1 MLITDEGVDR
11 PDETGSAVV
20 RAEQVFTPSMV
31 LIVCARRGVGKGL
44 NVETS
49 QVDFD
54 FLGGGRGGLGVAVD
68 VGFDFDFAAL
78 DLTDALSSS
87 FVESCDLPLLM
98 TFHQPEGLV

>member
-11 PDETGSAVV
+11 PDETGSVVV
-20 RAEQVFTPSMV
+20 RAEQVFTPSLV

-54 FLGGGRGGLGVAVD
+54 FLGGGRGALGVAVD
-68 VGFDFDFAAL
+68 VGFDFDFAS
-78 DLTDALSSS
+78 DLTDALSAS

-98 TFHQPEGLV
+98 TFHHPEGLV